1 MVLVPDQGDCQT
13 ADFNRVTFT
22 GRPDYESG
30 LVVLSRLLGLGFGDF
45 TAIST
50 KPTFSTKKNS
60 FDDTS
65 HFCRDFRAKSRFG
78 FDISTA
84 GRFALGSQK
93 G

>member
-60 FDDTS
+60 FDDS
-65 HFCRDFRAKSRFG
+65 IAF
-78 FDISTA
+78 
-84 GRFALGSQK
+84 LP
-93 G
+93 